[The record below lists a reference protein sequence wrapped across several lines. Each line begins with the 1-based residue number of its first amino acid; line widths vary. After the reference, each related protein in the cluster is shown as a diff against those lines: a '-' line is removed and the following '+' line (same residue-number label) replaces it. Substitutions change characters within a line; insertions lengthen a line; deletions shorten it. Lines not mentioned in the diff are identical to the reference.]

1 LIEGNATVLALSV
14 VRTALKRGLTVSEYF
29 LYIVVYLYTS
39 TRFMSIKIFL
49 SLILTLLLLACGK
62 RQGAQAEKETP
73 HALADDATYEISSR
87 RSYDDLLEDLYSE
100 LVRKDI
106 DLQALEEKI
115 EALNE
120 NQIDSSVLFQNYD
133 NKHQAYFLSAERHIA
148 GISDSLVRDKMKAL
162 VAKSLT
168 KYGALTTQHREL
180 LGLIAAKNLT
190 IADLH
195 SVLKI
200 VKTLPLIEK
209 YQIDHLPSTKSMKGY
224 VGKQE
229 EVIRLEKELIGE

>member
-1 LIEGNATVLALSV
+1 MSGLRLNG
-14 VRTALKRGLTVSEYF
+14 GLTVSEYF
-29 LYIVVYLYTS
+29 LYIVVYLHTS
-39 TRFMSIKIFL
+39 TRFMSIKILL
-49 SLILTLLLLACGK
+49 SLVLALSLFACGNRNEK
-62 RQGAQAEKETP
+62 KAEKATP
-73 HALADDATYEISSR
+73 KALKDDVSYEISSR
-87 RSYDDLLEDLYSE
+87 RSYGDLLEDLYQE
-100 LVRKDI
+100 LINKDI

-115 EALNE
+115 AAL
-120 NQIDSSVLFQNYD
+120 QKSQTDSSVLFKNYD
-133 NKHQAYFLSAERHIA
+133 NKHQAYFLSAERHVA

-162 VAKSLT
+162 LAKSLT
-168 KYGALTTQHREL
+168 KYNALTTEHHEL
-180 LGLIAAKNLT
+180 LTLIAAKNLT

-209 YQIDHLPSTKSMKGY
+209 YHVDHLPSTKSMKGY